1 MKGFRTMKKYL
12 RTDFHTH
19 TVFSRDGLTDI
30 PQFIA
35 AARQAGLDR
44 VAVTDHNTLRGALEA
59 AALAPEM
66 IIIGEEIM
74 TTEGELLGYYLQK
87 EISKGLTPEETVA
100 RLRDQGAAISVS
112 HPFDRLRHGAW
123 KVDAL
128 RRILPAVDAV
138 EGFNARCLF
147 AEDNRRADSFAREN
161 KIAATAGS
169 DAHIAYELG
178 AAGLEVP
185 PFHDAATLRAALPQ
199 AAVFGR
205 LSPWWVHFFSTYAKW
220 KKRIVGR

>member
-1 MKGFRTMKKYL
+1 MKDSL
-12 RTDFHTH
+12 RMDFHTH
-19 TVFSRDGLTDI
+19 TVFSRDGLTGI
-30 PQFIA
+30 PEFIA
-35 AARQAGLDR
+35 AAKRAGLDR

-59 AALAPEM
+59 AALAPDL
-66 IIIGEEIM
+66 IIVGEEIM

-87 EISKGLTPEETVA
+87 EIPKGLAPEEAIA

-123 KVDAL
+123 KLGAL
-128 RRILPAVDAV
+128 QRILPLVDAV

-147 AEDNRRADSFAREN
+147 AEDNRRTDRFAREQS
-161 KIAATAGS
+161 KPITAGS

-178 AAGLEVP
+178 SAGLELP
-185 PFHDAATLRAALPQ
+185 PFHDAATLRAALPR

-205 LSPWWVHFFSTYAKW
+205 LLPFWVHFFSTYAKW
-220 KKRIVGR
+220 KKRIAG

>member
-1 MKGFRTMKKYL
+1 MKNTL

-19 TVFSRDGLTDI
+19 TVFSRDGLTGI

-35 AARQAGLDR
+35 AAKRSGLDR
-44 VAVTDHNTLRGALEA
+44 VAVTDHNTLRGAREA
-59 AALAPEM
+59 AALEPELV
-66 IIIGEEIM
+66 IPGEEIM

-87 EISKGLTPEETVA
+87 EIPKGLTPEETIA

-128 RRILPAVDAV
+128 RRILPLVDAI

-147 AEDNRRADSFAREN
+147 AEDNRRADLFAREN
-161 KIAATAGS
+161 AVAMTAGS
-169 DAHIAYELG
+169 DSHNAFELG
-178 AAGLEVP
+178 AAGLELP
-185 PFHDAATLRAALPQ
+185 SFHDAATLRAALGQ
-199 AAVFGR
+199 AKVFGH
-205 LSPWWVHFFSTYAKW
+205 LLPFWVHFFSTYAKW
-220 KKRIVGR
+220 KKRIAG